1 MAASDPGPD
10 PDSGACDVGAYP
22 VPGSMSSMDN
32 PRQPAF
38 WRFAGT
44 GAGGLDACARTFA
57 RKTASYRARLANCCC
72 FAAGG
77 MGVVGMDVDV
87 EAETEAREDMDV
99 REVVV
104 PCERSEERSDE
115 AVVVVDWMDVRAE
128 GGREREGGGG
138 SGAAAAVGGIEG
150 GGGGMRRVLAR
161 EREELLAEGVRIR
174 TGEAVAEGTGEA

>member
-1 MAASDPGPD
+1 
-10 PDSGACDVGAYP
+10 
-22 VPGSMSSMDN
+22 
-32 PRQPAF
+32 
-38 WRFAGT
+38 
-44 GAGGLDACARTFA
+44 
-57 RKTASYRARLANCCC
+57 
-72 FAAGG
+72 